1 MVKNIDEKARKK
13 KIRNLIK
20 LKSSEEI
27 YMFLNNNKD
36 LEESDITKLINVLCM
51 QKDLYYI
58 CKTCKIIT
66 IDGNN
71 LSNLID
77 VVVSSKSI
85 SYIKE
90 LLTTTQNR
98 NYSINKICSLKDAY
112 LIYEILSYSSSFI
125 GNENVNKMIN
135 KLCEKKEYRYI
146 VKAGSIEK
154 LSSQNVIKLVDTLIA
169 SGKVLE
175 LVEFANVCK
184 ILPESKFDE
193 IINIVLNSN
202 HVSSMY
208 TLAKIYYNRY
218 NKINKKLVTEIL
230 NSKEMKYI
238 CLVALYIDNKLIY
251 KLFNNVNSMYQ
262 YMCGSG
268 YYSTNE
274 LSKITDTIYGENY
287 TNGNIE
293 SEKKRLLKVVDKI
306 NY

>member
-36 LEESDITKLINVLCM
+36 LEESDITRLINVLCM
-51 QKDLYYI
+51 QKDMYYI

-66 IDGNN
+66 INGNN

-77 VVVSSKSI
+77 IVIEAKNI
-85 SYIKE
+85 PYIKE
-90 LLTTTQNR
+90 LLTTMQNR
-98 NYSINKICSLKDAY
+98 NYSINKICFLKDPH

-125 GNENVNKMIN
+125 GKENVNKLIN
-135 KLCEKKEYRYI
+135 KLCEMKEYRYI
-146 VKAGSIEK
+146 VKTGSIEK
-154 LSSQNVIKLVDTLIA
+154 LSSQNVTKLADTLIA
-169 SGKVLE
+169 SGKILE
-175 LVEFANVCK
+175 LVEFTSVCEL
-184 ILPESKFDE
+184 LPESKFDE
-193 IINIVLNSN
+193 IVNIVIKSDYIP
-202 HVSSMY
+202 SMY
-208 TLAKIYYNRY
+208 TLAKTYHDRY
-218 NKINKKLVTEIL
+218 NKINKKLVTQIL

-287 TNGNIE
+287 VNGNIE

>member
-13 KIRNLIK
+13 KIRNLIN

-51 QKDLYYI
+51 QKDLYYM

-66 IDGNN
+66 INGNN
-71 LSNLID
+71 LSDLID

-135 KLCEKKEYRYI
+135 KLCEMKEYRYI

-169 SGKVLE
+169 SGKILE

-184 ILPESKFDE
+184 TLPESKFDE

-208 TLAKIYYNRY
+208 TLAKIYYDRY

>member
-1 MVKNIDEKARKK
+1 
-13 KIRNLIK
+13 
-20 LKSSEEI
+20 
-27 YMFLNNNKD
+27 
-36 LEESDITKLINVLCM
+36 
-51 QKDLYYI
+51 
-58 CKTCKIIT
+58 
-66 IDGNN
+66 
-71 LSNLID
+71 
-77 VVVSSKSI
+77 
-85 SYIKE
+85 
-90 LLTTTQNR
+90 
-98 NYSINKICSLKDAY
+98 
-112 LIYEILSYSSSFI
+112 
-125 GNENVNKMIN
+125 MIN
-135 KLCEKKEYRYI
+135 KLCEMKEYRYI

-184 ILPESKFDE
+184 TLPESKFDE

-208 TLAKIYYNRY
+208 TLAKIYYDRY

>member
-51 QKDLYYI
+51 QKDPYYI

-66 IDGNN
+66 INGNN
-71 LSNLID
+71 LSDLID

-135 KLCEKKEYRYI
+135 KLCEMKEYRYI

-154 LSSQNVIKLVDTLIA
+154 LSSQNVTKLADTLIA
-169 SGKVLE
+169 SGKILE
-175 LVEFANVCK
+175 LVGFTSVCN
-184 ILPESKFDE
+184 LLSEDKFNE
-193 IINIVLNSN
+193 IINIVMKSN
-202 HVSSMY
+202 HIPSMY
-208 TLAKIYYNRY
+208 TLAKTYYDRY
-218 NKINKKLVTEIL
+218 NKINRKLVTQIL

-268 YYSTNE
+268 YYGTLE
-274 LSKITDTIYGENY
+274 LKDITYIIYGESY
-287 TNGNIE
+287 INGSIE
-293 SEKKRLLKVVDKI
+293 SEKQRLLHVVDKI
-306 NY
+306 SY

>member
-1 MVKNIDEKARKK
+1 MIKNIDEKARKK

-36 LEESDITKLINVLCM
+36 LEESDIARLINVLCM
-51 QKDLYYI
+51 QKDMYYI

-66 IDGNN
+66 INGNN

-77 VVVSSKSI
+77 IVIEAKNVP
-85 SYIKE
+85 YIKE
-90 LLTTTQNR
+90 LLTTMQNR
-98 NYSINKICSLKDAY
+98 NYSINKICFLKDPH

-125 GNENVNKMIN
+125 GKENVNKLIN
-135 KLCEKKEYRYI
+135 KLCEMKEYRYI
-146 VKAGSIEK
+146 VKTGSIEK
-154 LSSQNVIKLVDTLIA
+154 LSSQNVTKLADTLIA
-169 SGKVLE
+169 SGKILE
-175 LVEFANVCK
+175 LVEFTSVCEL
-184 ILPESKFDE
+184 LPESKFDE
-193 IINIVLNSN
+193 IVNIVIKSDYIP
-202 HVSSMY
+202 SMY
-208 TLAKIYYNRY
+208 TLAKTYHDRY
-218 NKINKKLVTEIL
+218 NKINKKLVTQIL

-274 LSKITDTIYGENY
+274 LSKITYTIYGENY

>member
-36 LEESDITKLINVLCM
+36 LEESDIARLINVLCM
-51 QKDLYYI
+51 QKDMYYI

-66 IDGNN
+66 INGNN

-77 VVVSSKSI
+77 IVIEVKNV

-90 LLTTTQNR
+90 LLTTMQNR
-98 NYSINKICSLKDAY
+98 NYSINKICFLKDPY

-135 KLCEKKEYRYI
+135 KLCEMKEYRYM

-208 TLAKIYYNRY
+208 TLAKIYYDRY

-230 NSKEMKYI
+230 NSKEIKYI

-268 YYSTNE
+268 YYSTKE

>member
-13 KIRNLIK
+13 KIKNLIK

-36 LEESDITKLINVLCM
+36 LEESDIARLISVLCT
-51 QKDLYYI
+51 QKDMYYI

-66 IDGNN
+66 INGNN

-77 VVVSSKSI
+77 VVIEAKNVP
-85 SYIKE
+85 YIKE
-90 LLTTTQNR
+90 LLTTMQNR
-98 NYSINKICSLKDAY
+98 NYSINKICFLKDPH

-125 GNENVNKMIN
+125 GKENVNKMIN
-135 KLCEKKEYRYI
+135 KLCEMKEYRYI
-146 VKAGSIEK
+146 VKTGSIEK
-154 LSSQNVIKLVDTLIA
+154 LSSQNVTKLADTLIA
-169 SGKVLE
+169 SGKILE
-175 LVEFANVCK
+175 LVEFTSVCEL
-184 ILPESKFDE
+184 LPESKFDE
-193 IINIVLNSN
+193 IVNIVIKSDYIP
-202 HVSSMY
+202 SMY
-208 TLAKIYYNRY
+208 TLAKTYHDRY
-218 NKINKKLVTEIL
+218 NKINKKLVTQIL

-287 TNGNIE
+287 VNGNIE

>member
-36 LEESDITKLINVLCM
+36 LEESDITRLINVLCM
-51 QKDLYYI
+51 QKDMYYI

-66 IDGNN
+66 INGNN

-77 VVVSSKSI
+77 IVIEAKNI
-85 SYIKE
+85 PYIKE
-90 LLTTTQNR
+90 LLTTMQNR
-98 NYSINKICSLKDAY
+98 NYSINKICFLKDPH

-125 GNENVNKMIN
+125 GKENVNKLIN
-135 KLCEKKEYRYI
+135 KLCEMKEYRYI
-146 VKAGSIEK
+146 VKTGLIEK
-154 LSSQNVIKLVDTLIA
+154 LSSQNVTKLADTLIA
-169 SGKVLE
+169 SGKILE
-175 LVEFANVCK
+175 LVEFTSVCEL
-184 ILPESKFDE
+184 LPESKFDE
-193 IINIVLNSN
+193 IVNIVIKSDYIP
-202 HVSSMY
+202 SMY
-208 TLAKIYYNRY
+208 TLAKTYHDRY
-218 NKINKKLVTEIL
+218 NKINKKLVTQIL

-287 TNGNIE
+287 VNGNIE

>member
-36 LEESDITKLINVLCM
+36 LEESDITRLINVLCM
-51 QKDLYYI
+51 QKDMYYI

-66 IDGNN
+66 INGNN

-77 VVVSSKSI
+77 IVIEAKNI
-85 SYIKE
+85 PYIKE
-90 LLTTTQNR
+90 LLTTMQNR
-98 NYSINKICSLKDAY
+98 NYSINKICFLKDPH

-125 GNENVNKMIN
+125 GKENVNKLIN
-135 KLCEKKEYRYI
+135 KLCEMKEYRYI
-146 VKAGSIEK
+146 VKTGSIEK
-154 LSSQNVIKLVDTLIA
+154 LSSQNVTKLADTLIA
-169 SGKVLE
+169 SGKILE
-175 LVEFANVCK
+175 LVEFTSVCEL
-184 ILPESKFDE
+184 LPESKFDE
-193 IINIVLNSN
+193 IVNIVIKSDYIP
-202 HVSSMY
+202 SMY
-208 TLAKIYYNRY
+208 TLAKTYHDRY

-230 NSKEMKYI
+230 NSKEIKYI